1 MNTRV
6 LVLGA
11 TGMLGHACVATFCS
25 RFDTHASV
33 RDADRIVGDT
43 GAELHGFDVWSDPI
57 EELLS
62 EARPDVVVNCIGIVK
77 QLRDAERPRVALRVN
92 SLFPHEL
99 AEGCEATG
107 IRLIHISTDCVF
119 SGRQPL
125 GSRYTED
132 TQADPVDLYGL
143 SKLAGEVHEP
153 MLTLRTSIIGPE
165 LERRVGLLEWF
176 RAQAGNTV
184 TGYSRALF
192 SGVTTIALAE
202 LLAALIEDHHDLRG
216 LYHVASEPISK
227 YDLLHLLR
235 GALRIDCEIIESSEP
250 VVNRA
255 LDPTR
260 FLAATNLN
268 VPSWEEMVK
277 IYKEPAANVTAA

>member
-1 MNTRV
+1 MSARV
-6 LVLGA
+6 LVLGG
-11 TGMLGHACVATFCS
+11 TGMLGHACIATFRS

-33 RDADRIVGDT
+33 REPSRTVGAT
-43 GAELHGFDVWSDPI
+43 GAELHRFDVWADPVGQ
-57 EELLS
+57 LLS

-77 QLRDAERPRVALRVN
+77 QLRDAERPRAAIRVN

-99 AEGCEATG
+99 AEACEAG
-107 IRLIHISTDCVF
+107 GVRLIHISTDCVF

-132 TQADPVDLYGL
+132 KQADPVDLYGL
-143 SKLAGEVHEP
+143 SKLAGEVHGP

-165 LERRVGLLEWF
+165 LERSVGLLEWF

-184 TGYSRALF
+184 TGYTRAIF

-202 LLAALIEDHHDLRG
+202 LVATLIEDHHELRG

-227 YDLLHLLR
+227 YDLLRLLR
-235 GALRIDCEIIESSEP
+235 DALGIDCEIIESSEP

-255 LDPTR
+255 LDPAR
-260 FLAATNLN
+260 FVAATNVNL
-268 VPSWEEMVK
+268 PSWEEMVK